1 MERSQAGFTKGFAIG
16 SDGDAAEGGQRENVY
31 RAHRE
36 IGDEE
41 EGRVS
46 VLDFIRSE
54 GSLTDS
60 SLSFRNARK
69 NSMNS

>member
-16 SDGDAAEGGQRENVY
+16 SDGDAAEGGKRENVY

-41 EGRVS
+41 EGQVPVS
-46 VLDFIRSE
+46 RFGCWPKTL
-54 GSLTDS
+54 
-60 SLSFRNARK
+60 AC
-69 NSMNS
+69 